1 MKDAKGDERDLH
13 LEEAVLDELDRTAVG
28 GETDTQPA
36 LTPPELQGP
45 HGPRR
50 CRASERELL
59 RHQFPRE

>member
-1 MKDAKGDERDLH
+1 MKDAKGGERGLH
-13 LEEAVLDELDRTAVG
+13 LQETVLDEFDRTVVC

-50 CRASERELL
+50 CHASERELL
-59 RHQFPRE
+59 RNQFPQD